1 MKRLDTSIKRKLLTF
16 LTGIFLTITLMGCGD
31 PVAADRKTEHQNL
44 MNIAEQQLQYGLCA
58 EPVATD
64 RITRYQNLMSI
75 AQQKLKYG
83 LYAEPVAADRE
94 TEHRTLI
101 NIAEKHLQQGLCAYP
116 PVTQTQVL
124 YPAP

>member
-1 MKRLDTSIKRKLLTF
+1 MMKRLDTSIMRKLLTF
-16 LTGIFLTITLMGCGD
+16 LTGIFLTVTLMGCHD
-31 PVAADRKTEHQNL
+31 
-44 MNIAEQQLQYGLCA
+44 
-58 EPVATD
+58 
-64 RITRYQNLMSI
+64 
-75 AQQKLKYG
+75 
-83 LYAEPVAADRE
+83 PVAADRE